1 LKYFALLGLLILPIF
16 LFSNVHAEEY
26 DIKELDSLALLVN
39 GWDNEL
45 TQLDNGVSVLAF
57 NDYLTGAYFRT
68 YQVEANGTIIELD
81 SLFDDETNFRYN
93 SLAIVDSDTVILS
106 YMVPTSSDG
115 FLKTFDISSTGQ
127 ITPQDT
133 FNFDDDISGQNSIIQ
148 LDSGIFALIYDGGG
162 SSIIKTF
169 DVSNNGTTSLLET
182 LTNETNNGVSY

>member
-1 LKYFALLGLLILPIF
+1 MKYFALLGLLILPIF